1 MKRRGKESGYALMSV
16 MFLAAVMVLVTM
28 TASLNVMTQGR
39 REKEMELKWRGEQYV
54 RAIRLYYRKNGKF
67 PQKLEDLTKQ
77 EPGQPRFLRQS
88 YKDPMNKADGSWRYI
103 YVMPNGQLM
112 GSVMNATIQ
121 GAAGVAPGTALFGA
135 ATNPGAASQNV
146 GQAAGTQGAAGATPG
161 AAGTSGTPSTS
172 DSGTSSGSSGSNGP
186 QVYDADNPII
196 GGNIIGVASKIKQ
209 PSLMIY
215 NKGTSYFEWEF
226 IWNPLQSSTIAPGT
240 APAGQPGQP
249 GQPTP
254 GQPGAPQPPTG
265 IGPGTNPN
273 GPGTPI
279 GPGL

>member
-1 MKRRGKESGYALMSV
+1 MKRRGKQSGYALLSV
-16 MFLAAVMVLVTM
+16 MFLAVVMMLVTM
-28 TASLNVMTQGR
+28 TATLNVMTQGR
-39 REKEMELKWRGEQYV
+39 REKETELKWRGEQYV

-121 GAAGVAPGTALFGA
+121 GAAGVAPGAALFGA
-135 ATNPGAASQNV
+135 ATNPGAAAQNV
-146 GQAAGTQGAAGATPG
+146 GQAPGTQGAPGTTAGGAGA
-161 AAGTSGTPSTS
+161 
-172 DSGTSSGSSGSNGP
+172 SGTSSSSDSNSSSGSSTPNQQ

-196 GGNIIGVASKIKQ
+196 GGNIIGVASKIKE

-215 NKGTSYFEWEF
+215 NKGTTYFEWEF
-226 IWNPLQSSTIAPGT
+226 IWNPLQSTTIAPGVVPGAT
-240 APAGQPGQP
+240 PAGQPGQP
-249 GQPTP
+249 GQPGQ

-265 IGPGTNPN
+265 V

-279 GPGL
+279 GPGM